1 MGKWKAIVAIS
12 LAQFVMVLDTTV
24 MNVSLEQ
31 VVTDLDTTVAN
42 IQLAITFYTLTMA
55 ALMLTGGRLGGIWG
69 RLRTY
74 KIGAV
79 VYGIG
84 SMLTALAPNLT
95 ALLIGWSF
103 VEAMG
108 AALIIPATMALTAS
122 NYHGR
127 DRAIAYGI
135 LGGISAAGAAA
146 GPLIGGFVTEYA
158 SWRYVFAAETVIM
171 LGLLVTA
178 GAIKDAK
185 VTGTES
191 LDVPSVV
198 LSASGLGIFVY
209 AILRSSVW
217 GWITPTGNGPTLFGL
232 SLVPYLAALGLLILA
247 FFLRRQEKLERDGKQ
262 PLLPSKLLK
271 IAQLKGGLVM
281 LSVQQL
287 VLAGTFF
294 VIPVYLQIV
303 LGKGALETGVNIL
316 PLAIGV
322 IIFSLL
328 GARASGLYSP
338 RAIVRVG
345 LAILFVGILT
355 ILGSVGSNPDSTWFL
370 VGMGLFGAG
379 IGLGI
384 SQLGNTIM
392 SAAPQKNASEAG
404 GLQGTANN
412 LGMALGTALIGSVLL
427 TGLTAS
433 LNSAIQDDQRI
444 SAEVK
449 QEVAKSTKQAP
460 VITTEDAK
468 KELQKTSLSASEQQ
482 AVLDDYEQSMINA
495 LKRAFGVAALIALI
509 ALWFVRFLPD
519 KPLVAAKKAAR
530 APPKRKARTARA

>member
-31 VVTDLDTTVAN
+31 VVNDLDTTVAN

-55 ALMLTGGRLGGIWG
+55 ALMLTGGRLGGMWG

-79 VYGIG
+79 IYGIG
-84 SMLTALAPNLT
+84 SMLTALAPNLGV
-95 ALLIGWSF
+95 LLIGWSF
-103 VEAMG
+103 VEAIG
-108 AALIIPATMALTAS
+108 AAMIIPATMALTAS
-122 NYHGR
+122 NYRGR

-135 LGGISAAGAAA
+135 LGGIAAAGAAA

-158 SWRYVFAAETVIM
+158 SWRYVFAAETLIM
-171 LGLLVTA
+171 LGLLATA
-178 GAIKDAK
+178 GSIKDSK
-185 VTGTES
+185 VTGKES
-191 LDVPSVV
+191 LDIPSAL
-198 LSASGLGIFVY
+198 LSATGLGVFVF
-209 AILRSSVW
+209 AILRSSEW
-217 GWITPTGNGPTLFGL
+217 GWVTPTGNGPTLLGL
-232 SLVPYLAALGLLILA
+232 SLVPYLAALGLLILS
-247 FFLRRQEKLERDGKQ
+247 FFLRRQEKLEREGRQ

-271 IAQLKGGLVM
+271 VAQLRGGLVM
-281 LSVQQL
+281 LTVQQL

-328 GARASGLYSP
+328 GARASALYSP
-338 RAIVRVG
+338 RILVRSG
-345 LAILFVGILT
+345 LMVLFIGILT
-355 ILGSVGSNPDSTWFL
+355 ILGSVGSDPDSTWFL
-370 VGMGLFGAG
+370 IGMGLFGAG

-392 SAAPQKNASEAG
+392 SAAPQKNSSEAG

-412 LGMALGTALIGSVLL
+412 LGMSLGTALIGAVLL
-427 TGLTAS
+427 TGLTTS
-433 LNSAIQDDQRI
+433 LEGTIQSDQRI
-444 SAEVK
+444 SAKVK
-449 QEVAKSTKQAP
+449 QQVTNSTKQAP

-468 KELQKTSLSASEQQ
+468 AELQKTSLTASEQK
-482 AVLDDYEQSMINA
+482 AVLDDYEESMINA
-495 LKRAFGVAALIALI
+495 LKRSFAAAALIALI

-519 KPLVAAKKAAR
+519 KPLVTAKKSQR
-530 APPKRKARTARA
+530 APPKRKTRTARA

>member
-31 VVTDLDTTVAN
+31 VVNDLDTTVAN

-55 ALMLTGGRLGGIWG
+55 ALMLTGGRLGGMWG

-79 VYGIG
+79 IYGAG

-103 VEAMG
+103 VEAIG

-122 NYHGR
+122 NYQGR

-171 LGLLVTA
+171 LGLLLTA

-185 VTGTES
+185 VSGKES
-191 LDVPSVV
+191 LDIPSVV
-198 LSASGLGIFVY
+198 LSASGLGIFVF

-217 GWITPTGNGPTLFGL
+217 GWIAPTGNGPTLLGL

-247 FFLRRQEKLERDGKQ
+247 FFLRRQEKLERDKSQ

-271 IAQLKGGLVM
+271 VAQLRGGLVM

-345 LAILFVGILT
+345 LAVLFVGILT
-355 ILGSVGSNPDSTWFL
+355 ILGSVGSNPDSLWFL

-392 SAAPQKNASEAG
+392 SAAPQKNSSEAG

-427 TGLTAS
+427 TGLTTS
-433 LNSAIQDDQRI
+433 LDNTIQSDQRI
-444 SAEVK
+444 SAAVK
-449 QEVAKSTKQAP
+449 QEVAKSTQQVP
-460 VITTEDAK
+460 VITAEDAK
-468 KELQKTSLSASEQQ
+468 AELKNTSLTSAEQK
-482 AVLDDYEQSMINA
+482 AVLDDYEQSMIKA
-495 LKRAFGVAALIALI
+495 LKRAFTVAALIALI

-519 KPLVAAKKAAR
+519 KPLVASKQAKRAPPRRKPRAAR
-530 APPKRKARTARA
+530 A